1 PDAVLLCV
9 TNPLDVMTYLA
20 WRVSGLPATRVLG
33 MGGVLDSAR
42 FAFAIAEKTGAPI
55 PTIEALAMGAHGD
68 AMVPMPRFSMVDH
81 TSLTKLLPAEDVDAL
96 VARTVNGGA
105 EVVGLLKT
113 GSAFYAPGASVMAM
127 AQASLGDTGETMP
140 SCIYLNGKYGIK
152 DVYMTVPA
160 TLGAGGVVAV
170 EVIPLDDAEL
180 AAIQASAATI
190 SEAVDSLG
198 LRE

>member
-1 PDAVLLCV
+1 
-9 TNPLDVMTYLA
+9 
-20 WRVSGLPATRVLG
+20 
-33 MGGVLDSAR
+33 
-42 FAFAIAEKTGAPI
+42 
-55 PTIEALAMGAHGD
+55 MGAHGD

-127 AQASLGDTGETMP
+127 AQAILGDTGETMP

-152 DVYMTVPA
+152 DVYMTA
-160 TLGAGGVVAV
+160 SHTGRQGSCGRRGDS
-170 EVIPLDDAEL
+170 LDDAEL
-180 AAIQASAATI
+180 AAVRPLPPPFRGHRFTRLA
-190 SEAVDSLG
+190 E
-198 LRE
+198 